1 MENQI
6 FKYCKEAYYNAYQIT
21 YTDYIEKKT
30 QNNREL
36 SDNVVKDAE
45 RIAQKQAITD
55 ALKKGVAKF
64 PNVDVSEIWKEVYKV
79 HIYRKSGLSV
89 DEETVA
95 KVISADNSWKKSSG
109 HAFEALVKELANLAL
124 ADSGIEVLL
133 QKDLSILLK
142 AGEIANEDRDIAWLE
157 KQIKGSVF
165 DLYAVVEHNGKKY
178 CFGCI
183 QSKTSVRDRV
193 TRDRE
198 PSIKAMDS
206 FFWSICIALD
216 GEYLKMP
223 KFTAMVNGD
232 ASTEFAENGWHAMYV
247 LSDID
252 TNDRL
257 YHTDF
262 DLDLFADHAKQ
273 AANYWLTQR
282 QWFNSE
288 WKAN

>member
-1 MENQI
+1 MENKI
-6 FKYCKEAYYNAYQIT
+6 FIFCKEAYNTSYQT
-21 YTDYIEKKT
+21 TFNDYVASKKEVT
-30 QNNREL
+30 
-36 SDNVVKDAE
+36 DNVLKEAE

-55 ALKKGVAKF
+55 ALKLGVVQF
-64 PNVDVSEIWKEVYKV
+64 PNVDVSEVWREVYRV

-124 ADSGIEVLL
+124 AGTGIEILL

-142 AGEIANEDRDIAWLE
+142 AGEIDNEERDIAWLE
-157 KQIKGSVF
+157 KQVNGSVF
-165 DLYAVVEHNGKKY
+165 DLYAMVNTEDGKRLV
-178 CFGCI
+178 FGCV

-198 PSIKAMDS
+198 PSIKAMAA

-232 ASTEFAENGWHAMYV
+232 DATEFKENGWHAMYV

-262 DLDLFADHAKQ
+262 DLSLFANHAQK

-282 QWFNSE
+282 QWFDSN
-288 WKAN
+288 WKAR